1 MTNKPQRRLPLLG
14 AHSRQPSLLGW
25 IHKKKV
31 SCCFSAPAWGGVAK
45 EAVNRVFQAH
55 LIACHD
61 LITQVLL
68 EHHLLTEATH
78 TQIYTST
85 QSLLCSWV
93 PYSTC
98 IICTL
103 GVLKPAFLRGHL
115 W

>member
-31 SCCFSAPAWGGVAK
+31 SCCFSAPAWGGVIK

-68 EHHLLTEATH
+68 EHHLLTRSHTH
-78 TQIYTST
+78 TDIYKHTEPAL
-85 QSLLCSWV
+85 QLGSLQYLH
-93 PYSTC
+93 Y
-98 IICTL
+98 L
-103 GVLKPAFLRGHL
+103 HFGGA
-115 W
+115 